1 MKDWYSTIYNAF
13 IYASIIA
20 FIIGFFT
27 DSKVSLGAYISGYS
41 VLILGIL
48 MILLILFSNYLKN
61 NANDSL
67 FQTIY
72 SILMISGPF
81 ILMLAVISF
90 VLYLLINYQ
99 DIIIKGQVAPGF
111 NSFSN
116 IIIMLLLIQVYMV
129 YNNINTDKF
138 EVTKRISKV
147 ASTMI
152 YLIGVL
158 TAISSIILYIILK
171 YYSTD
176 GFQTIN

>member
-1 MKDWYSTIYNAF
+1 MHWVNP
-13 IYASIIA
+13 
-20 FIIGFFT
+20 
-27 DSKVSLGAYISGYS
+27 
-41 VLILGIL
+41 
-48 MILLILFSNYLKN
+48 LFV
-61 NANDSL
+61 D
-67 FQTIY
+67 
-72 SILMISGPF
+72 
-81 ILMLAVISF
+81 
-90 VLYLLINYQ
+90 
-99 DIIIKGQVAPGF
+99 
-111 NSFSN
+111 
-116 IIIMLLLIQVYMV
+116 